1 MSAVANKEIHIGPK
15 IWQIIKY
22 SSQAK
27 ELAIF
32 IASSKL
38 FAVMFNYPLTFRQCK
53 ANTSFL
59 WAISRVSQAENDND
73 FCGMQGCSS
82 LASSSN

>member
-1 MSAVANKEIHIGPK
+1 MSVVVNKEIHIGPK
-15 IWQIIKY
+15 IWQVIKY
-22 SSQAK
+22 SSQAN

-32 IASSKL
+32 MATSKL
-38 FAVMFNYPLTFRQCK
+38 FAVMFNYPLTFRQYK

-59 WAISRVSQAENDND
+59 RAISRVSQAQNDND

-82 LASSSN
+82 LAISSN